1 MTAGD
6 PGWGDPHHV
15 VEYLAALLANRE
27 RRSNTAT
34 IAAVETVIGRYHA
47 ARAEQSQE
55 RVS

>member
-1 MTAGD
+1 MTGD
-6 PGWGDPHHV
+6 SPGWGDPHHV

-34 IAAVETVIGRYHA
+34 IAAAEAVIGRYHA